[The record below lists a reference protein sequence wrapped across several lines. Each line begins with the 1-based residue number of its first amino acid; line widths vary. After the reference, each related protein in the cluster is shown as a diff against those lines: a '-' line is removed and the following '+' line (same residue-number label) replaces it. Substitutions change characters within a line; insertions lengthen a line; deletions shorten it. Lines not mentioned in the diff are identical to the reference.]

1 MRGIHTSAY
10 AISIYIYSFSTFS
23 FLESFCILSGTGK
36 TTTLVALLNALHI
49 RQMNKYYDTVKKIV
63 NVNNAKSTGAKRVA
77 LEEAKKGMPRL
88 LVCAPSNN
96 AIDNVIRKIM
106 IDGFIDGH
114 GNKYNPPIVRIGS
127 GQSDTV
133 KEVSLETKLQSLMN
147 EANDLPKIQSI
158 IAGFKSEL
166 NRIQSGIGQL
176 KRRQLAI
183 AHASIWP
190 LSEGWEIR
198 CDESFDETNRVY
210 FVNHKEKSTT
220 FECPPP
226 PEPGEK
232 HVPATSMPE
241 YRTATQQLVKLVHKF
256 TSIKGK
262 LDRYSLLQ
270 KVSNISGASGK
281 GQKSFDA
288 VKQQLETDILDST
301 HIVLTTLGTSGC
313 RALEAAAKFEVVV
326 VDEAAQSVE
335 PATLVALQL
344 GSSHAIL
351 VGDPQQL
358 PATIFSV
365 SGRNTKYDRS
375 LFQRLEEAGHA
386 VHLLDTQY
394 RMHPEISEF
403 PRKIFY
409 GGYLKDGPNVK
420 SAEYGGVLRMVLKSK
435 IPSLRVSKLDEIN
448 LILIDE

>member
-1 MRGIHTSAY
+1 MYINMH
-10 AISIYIYSFSTFS
+10 IYIIKISSINH
-23 FLESFCILSGTGK
+23 FCIILFLSGTGK

-49 RQMNKYYDTVKKIV
+49 RQMNKYYDKVKSIV
-63 NVNNAKSTGAKRVA
+63 NVSNTKSTGAKRVA
-77 LEEAKKGMPRL
+77 LEEARKGMPRL

-106 IDGFIDGH
+106 EGGFVDGH
-114 GNKYNPPIVRIGS
+114 GNRYNPSIVRIGS

-133 KEVSLETKLQSLMN
+133 KNVSLETKLSGLMQ
-147 EANDLPKIQSI
+147 EAEDLAKIQST
-158 IAGFKSEL
+158 IAGFKAEI
-166 NRIQSGIGQL
+166 NRIQSSIFQL
-176 KRRQLAI
+176 KRRQFAI
-183 AHASIWP
+183 SNASNWP
-190 LSEGWEIR
+190 LSKDWEIR
-198 CDESFDETNRVY
+198 CDATFDESNRVY
-210 FVNHKEKSTT
+210 FVNHKEKTT
-220 FECPPP
+220 TYECPPP
-226 PEPGEK
+226 PEPDEK
-232 HVPATSMPE
+232 HFPATSMPE

-256 TSIKGK
+256 TSIKSK
-262 LDRYSLLQ
+262 LDRYNLLQ
-270 KVSNISGASGK
+270 RASNTTGPSNKARK
-281 GQKSFDA
+281 TFDT
-288 VKQQLETDILDST
+288 VKQQIETDILDST

-313 RALEAAAKFEVVV
+313 RALESSAKFEVVV

-344 GSSHAIL
+344 GSQHAIL

-375 LFQRLEEAGHA
+375 LFQRLEEAGHE

-420 SAEYGGVLRMVLKSK
+420 SIEYGNPLREVLKSK
-435 IPSLRVSKLDEIN
+435 CPALRVSL
-448 LILIDE
+448 